1 MDGRPITIRETV
13 NAAKDKIGA
22 KDLKGVLKD
31 ATKLVVAKGKKVV
44 TIDLP
49 KDKPT
54 AAEIAQGHAGA
65 YGQSPRAQCA
75 LGQKGLGGFFPP
87 RSTKSSWADLSG
99 ASA

>member
-54 AAEIAQGHAGA
+54 AAEIAKAMLGPTGNL
-65 YGQSPRAQCA
+65 RAPTVR
-75 LGQKGLGGFFPP
+75 LGKKVLGGF
-87 RSTKSSWADLSG
+87 
-99 ASA
+99 SAEIYEEFLG